1 MADLGTKT
9 KFTEGTIVDPNQG
22 KIGGDFT
29 KQHSP
34 AFLDERAKYFDTIY
48 AEQQQILAKAE
59 KPDITV
65 TLKDGKTI
73 PGKAFE
79 TTPFH
84 IAKSIFKNK
93 VPEKFVGAKIVYSK
107 KYESELTKIGEYV
120 DAEAE
125 EHPEEGGDCCGG
137 HGDQKFE
144 IFDLDR
150 PLEGDC
156 TLELIDF
163 ECPEGREVFWH
174 SSAHMLGQALELNYG
189 VHLCI
194 GPPLANGFFYDSYM
208 GNEKISQDNFDEI
221 EKTFAKVAAEKQP
234 FQRVV
239 LTKKQALELFKHNP
253 FKVQLITNKIPD
265 NAITTAYKCGKLIDL
280 CTGPHLPNTGYV
292 KAFKVEKNSAAY
304 WLGKNTNDGLQ
315 RVYGIAFPSK
325 KELDAH
331 VKR

>member
-59 KPDITV
+59 KPEITV

-163 ECPEGREVFWH
+163 ECPEGREVSNIFH
-174 SSAHMLGQALELNYG
+174 SLKCYHQTNIFLL
-189 VHLCI
+189 
-194 GPPLANGFFYDSYM
+194 
-208 GNEKISQDNFDEI
+208 
-221 EKTFAKVAAEKQP
+221 
-234 FQRVV
+234 
-239 LTKKQALELFKHNP
+239 LF
-253 FKVQLITNKIPD
+253 
-265 NAITTAYKCGKLIDL
+265 
-280 CTGPHLPNTGYV
+280 
-292 KAFKVEKNSAAY
+292 
-304 WLGKNTNDGLQ
+304 
-315 RVYGIAFPSK
+315 
-325 KELDAH
+325 
-331 VKR
+331 